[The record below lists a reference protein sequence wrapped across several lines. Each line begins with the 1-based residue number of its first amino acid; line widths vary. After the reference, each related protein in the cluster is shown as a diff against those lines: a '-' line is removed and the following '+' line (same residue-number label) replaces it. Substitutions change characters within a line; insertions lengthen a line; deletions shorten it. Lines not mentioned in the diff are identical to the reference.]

1 MYITIVTIG
10 QPKLSFAKEG
20 FGEYIKRLEG
30 FHKVSVVHI
39 KDDAQ
44 ADKKMLSLAD
54 AELSIAL
61 DEKGKMFD
69 SNEFA
74 VWIDDFDRTGDHHL
88 TFFIGGP
95 NGLSDLVR
103 QRVRYTI
110 ALSPMTLPHDLAM
123 LFFAEALYR
132 ASTISAGHPYHRN

>member
-1 MYITIVTIG
+1 MHLTIVTIG

-20 FGEYIKRLEG
+20 FAEYMKRLGG
-30 FHKVSVVHI
+30 FHKVSVNHI

-44 ADKKMLSLAD
+44 AKKKMLLA
-54 AELSIAL
+54 AGQGTVIAL
-61 DEKGKMFD
+61 DEKGKLFD
-69 SNEFA
+69 SKGLSTWLESFSTQGEN
-74 VWIDDFDRTGDHHL
+74 HL
-88 TFFIGGP
+88 VFLIGGP
-95 NGLSDLVR
+95 DGLSDAVR
-103 QRVRYTI
+103 QSAHHTL